1 MTVWLK
7 NSVTCSVMHF
17 WSCVTY
23 VNFSDSHLHH
33 CQFHHCTP
41 SQGEY
46 CSRDQPSRLNT
57 HNGIHHPQA
66 RRYHADYMHSYI
78 QLPTQEEWHE
88 CVLVCKV
95 HGRQQH
101 AGLRMFSSM
110 NTNPLQAI
118 PKYIYN
124 SALWQVQKIW
134 NKICQYFSELVA
146 LVHGVSI
153 CLLLAVKL

>member
-7 NSVTCSVMHF
+7 NSVTCSVTHF
-17 WSCVTY
+17 WSCVIY
-23 VNFSDSHLHH
+23 VNVSDPHLHH

-46 CSRDQPSRLNT
+46 CSQDQPSRLNT
-57 HNGIHHPQA
+57 HNGIHHPQV

-95 HGRQQH
+95 HGRQLH
-101 AGLRMFSSM
+101 AGLRLFSSVTLTLYKWYP
-110 NTNPLQAI
+110 NTSTTVPSDSYRTFKIKSAI
-118 PKYIYN
+118 IFLSLLHLYM
-124 SALWQVQKIW
+124 
-134 NKICQYFSELVA
+134 
-146 LVHGVSI
+146 VSVYA
-153 CLLLAVKL
+153 CY